1 MAFEKM
7 IHDAFEESRNNS
19 RLGDTTDE
27 INEIKEYIKNAKKIY
42 VPNKNGIKVKTIWKF
57 NDKNGNIGIKG

>member
-27 INEIKEYIKNAKKIY
+27 INEIKEYIKNAKKFMFQ
-42 VPNKNGIKVKTIWKF
+42 IKMGLK
-57 NDKNGNIGIKG
+57 